1 MLINEKIAQKDEN
14 RKSQGILK
22 NKKSPNIK
30 KNKKRKK

>member
-14 RKSQGILK
+14 RKNQEKLK

-30 KNKKRKK
+30 KE